1 MSLVVEKPAKTKVR
15 AVITVRRKN
24 RENFRDTIAN
34 QLDALSDKI
43 GKNVVLELIS
53 TEINS
58 SKLFLSHSIPL
69 FLSIMF
75 SDGDF
80 GSLRNKVAE
89 EKQRNSDQ
97 GMV

>member
-1 MSLVVEKPAKTKVR
+1 MKVMRSPVLATISEEVVSLVVEKPAKMKVR

-24 RENFRDTIAN
+24 RENLRDTIAN

-58 SKLFLSHSIPL
+58 SKLFLQLL
-69 FLSIMF
+69 FYLSV
-75 SDGDF
+75 
-80 GSLRNKVAE
+80 SLCFFF
-89 EKQRNSDQ
+89 
-97 GMV
+97 